1 MFMPFQL
8 ADYNTENQA
17 AASRLI
23 EAVESV
29 GITASLEIQ
38 AVNTDLCIALI
49 ENTLQQNSIALLQV
63 RLGDRQDL
71 STPQD
76 VLQADRDIFFS
87 IL

>member
-49 ENTLQQNSIALLQV
+49 ENT
-63 RLGDRQDL
+63 
-71 STPQD
+71 
-76 VLQADRDIFFS
+76 
-87 IL
+87 